1 MKSDI
6 LLNLVWIELVL
17 ILYYNQR
24 MFFLGILCFLYYHY
38 KQRFVDT
45 TVSYPVLSWRSE
57 IELLCAPL

>member
-24 MFFLGILCFLYYHY
+24 MFFLGILYFLYYHY

-45 TVSYPVLSWRSE
+45 IVIYPILSWRS
-57 IELLCAPL
+57 